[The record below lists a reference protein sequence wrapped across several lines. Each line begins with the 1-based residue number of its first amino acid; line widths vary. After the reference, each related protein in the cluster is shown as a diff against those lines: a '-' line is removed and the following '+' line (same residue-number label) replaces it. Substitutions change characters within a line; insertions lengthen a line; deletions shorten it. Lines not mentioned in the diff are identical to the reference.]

1 MPRSFRGLPS
11 ISSEQRSHGKQLTL
25 SRQEGVVASPNEYP
39 ILQMRVK
46 LEHKG
51 ILVRKADKGVRRAKS
66 IERDKSY
73 NLVVLFI
80 SSKDNRFLD
89 IRKIE

>member
-1 MPRSFRGLPS
+1 
-11 ISSEQRSHGKQLTL
+11 
-25 SRQEGVVASPNEYP
+25 
-39 ILQMRVK
+39 MRVK

-66 IERDKSY
+66 IVRDKSY